1 VGRDR
6 WSAAGLGLLAIGY
19 LLAGRRYSLD
29 SLATPGP
36 GLVPLVTGV
45 ALLAVAVWLFVTSGR
60 VAATRIAS
68 RPSAARAGVA
78 DPATP
83 TGPSDAPPLRGRW
96 SPLALAAALAIYAA
110 ILPALGFVVSSFALV
125 VVASRLMGAPGW
137 WRPALLALGVTGVSY
152 LLFARWL
159 GVPLP

>member
-1 VGRDR
+1 MGRDR
-6 WSAAGLGLLAIGY
+6 WSAAGLALLAIGY

-36 GLVPLVTGV
+36 GLVPLVAGA
-45 ALLAVAVWLFVTSGR
+45 ALLGVAVWLLVTSAR

-68 RPSAARAGVA
+68 TPPGGRIGHAA
-78 DPATP
+78 PAP
-83 TGPSDAPPLRGRW
+83 TGATDAPPRGRW
-96 SPLALAAALAIYAA
+96 SSLVLAAALVIYAA
-110 ILPALGFVVSSFALV
+110 VLPALGFVVSSFALV

-137 WRPALLALGVTGVSY
+137 WRPALLALGITGVSY